1 MPESIQNILAHFAP
15 HVILTAFDAGQVIM
29 RIYNGDDFEIQ
40 LKADNSPLTAADKA
54 AHNLIMERLQQLYD
68 FPVLSEESKEI
79 PYETRSAWTTYWL
92 VDPLDGTKE
101 FIKKNDEFTVNIA
114 LIHNGI
120 PIYGVVFAPAIGLF
134 YVGAKGHGAF
144 RFKQGDDFADRAE
157 LAEKLHDIREHF
169 QPIPRPRP
177 QGERQLR
184 VVASR
189 SHCNVETTDFIERL
203 EETRGPAKLVS
214 IGSSLKICL
223 VADGSADV
231 YPRIAPTMHWDT
243 GAAQAVL
250 EAAGGCL
257 VQWDDHEPLRY
268 DRQSLVNPYFVAYA
282 HDWE

>member
-1 MPESIQNILAHFAP
+1 MPNTFQHILEHFCP
-15 HVILTAFDAGQVIM
+15 PVILTAYDAGAEIL
-29 RIYNGDDFEIQ
+29 RIYHGEDFEIQ

-101 FIKKNDEFTVNIA
+101 FIKRNSEFTVNIA
-114 LIHNGI
+114 LIHEGR
-120 PIYGVVFAPAIGLF
+120 PVYGVVFAPALGLF

-144 RFKQGDDFADRAE
+144 RFKQGDDFANRTE

-169 QPIPRPRP
+169 QPIPQPRP
-177 QGERQLR
+177 QGEHQLR

-268 DRQSLVNPYFVAYA
+268 DRPSLVNPYFVAYA

>member
-1 MPESIQNILAHFAP
+1 MPESLQHILEYFAP
-15 HVILTAFDAGQVIM
+15 SVILTAYDAGAEIL
-29 RIYNGDDFEIQ
+29 RIYHGEDFEIQ

-68 FPVLSEESKEI
+68 FPVLSEESQEI
-79 PYETRSAWTTYWL
+79 PYEIRHTWTTYWM

-101 FIKKNDEFTVNIA
+101 FIRKNGEFTVNIA
-114 LIHNGI
+114 LIHNGR

-134 YVGAKGHGAF
+134 YVGAKGFGAF
-144 RFKQGDDFADRAE
+144 RFKQGEDFTDRE
-157 LAEKLHDIREHF
+157 DLAEKLHDIREHF

-177 QGERQLR
+177 QGEHQLR

-268 DRQSLVNPYFVAYA
+268 DRPSLVNPYFVAYA

>member
-1 MPESIQNILAHFAP
+1 M
-15 HVILTAFDAGQVIM
+15 
-29 RIYNGDDFEIQ
+29 
-40 LKADNSPLTAADKA
+40 
-54 AHNLIMERLQQLYD
+54 
-68 FPVLSEESKEI
+68 
-79 PYETRSAWTTYWL
+79 
-92 VDPLDGTKE
+92 
-101 FIKKNDEFTVNIA
+101 
-114 LIHNGI
+114 IHNGI

-134 YVGAKGHGAF
+134 YVGAKGHGAY

-157 LAEKLHDIREHF
+157 LAEKLHDIHEHF

-177 QGERQLR
+177 QGEHQLR

>member
-1 MPESIQNILAHFAP
+1 MPEPLQSILEHFCP
-15 HVILTAFDAGQVIM
+15 PVILTAYDAGQAILN
-29 RIYNGDDFEIQ
+29 IYHGNDFDVQ
-40 LKADNSPLTAADKA
+40 LKADSSPLTAADKA
-54 AHNLIMERLQQLYD
+54 AHKLIMERLQMLWDY
-68 FPVLSEESKEI
+68 PVLSEEGKEI
-79 PYETRSAWTTYWL
+79 PYETRSAWQTYWL

-101 FIKKNDEFTVNIA
+101 FIKRNGEFTVNIA
-114 LIHNGI
+114 LIHDGK
-120 PIYGVVFAPAIGLF
+120 PVYGVVFAPALNLF
-134 YVGAKGHGAF
+134 YVGAQGHGAF

-157 LAEKLHDIREHF
+157 LAEKLHDIRDHF
-169 QPIPRPRP
+169 QPIPCPRP
-177 QGERQLR
+177 QGEHQLR

-203 EETRGPAKLVS
+203 EEMRGPAKLVS

-243 GAAQAVL
+243 AAAQAVL
-250 EAAGGCL
+250 EATGGCL

-268 DRQSLVNPYFVAYA
+268 NRSSLVNPYFVAYA